1 MSQRRLT
8 STPPISPSSSDAN
21 CPDTGSRDARAF
33 VTSRKHAK
41 WRALSCALLCGALIA
56 SCSRPREEHSSESGS
71 PAPSASVS
79 YGDKTVLSFD
89 LSAGAPESTDA
100 GGLFGIPPSRTYVGL
115 ISALKDAQDT
125 EDVGAIYV
133 SLGGGSL
140 DWARA
145 EELGRLFETLREG
158 GKPVVCHAHAFG
170 NSLSLFAARACD
182 RIWLSPAGDVET
194 VGLAGQIVFLK
205 GVLDKLGVQA
215 DFLHMGKYKSFAE
228 QFTREEPSP
237 EARESL
243 TVVLGSI
250 RTTWID
256 SVKKQ
261 RPGAEV
267 ALEDGPWSADQAKTK
282 KLIDDIGYESD
293 ALKDAK
299 QRGTA
304 DKVRGVF
311 GPNSSGGG
319 GGNGLAALIRSISG
333 ANRRAAGA
341 DRIAVVPA
349 VGGIA
354 MGSGGFGGGIA
365 ASSLTKTLR
374 RLAKDDSVKAVVL
387 RIDSPG
393 GSALASDLL
402 WHELMQVREKKP
414 LIASVG
420 SMAASGGYY
429 MACAANEIFAERTSI
444 VGSIG
449 VVGGKFT
456 FNEALASQGI
466 NAVTIPASPEPSAK
480 ARAAFMSP
488 LEPWDDA
495 TRERMRQLMEGTYQ
509 LFLKRV
515 ADGRG
520 LKVSDV
526 EPNAQG
532 RIWSGSQGKDKRLVD
547 TLGGLRD
554 AIERAKVLAKLEG
567 DVPLTVEGGADGLFD
582 ILGGNDNAS
591 AEQLL
596 AAAERAIAERES
608 WLGKVTE
615 PMLPHAQAFSPVL
628 SGEHTLATLPYALIL
643 R

>member
-1 MSQRRLT
+1 MSQTRLT
-8 STPPISPSSSDAN
+8 STRPTSPSD
-21 CPDTGSRDARAF
+21 PETRERGSGEPRGRWLGLA
-33 VTSRKHAK
+33 
-41 WRALSCALLCGALIA
+41 CALVCGAVIA
-56 SCSRPREEHSSESGS
+56 SCSRPRQEESTGGS
-71 PAPSASVS
+71 AAAPSASVS
-79 YGDKTVLSFD
+79 YGDKIVLSFD
-89 LSAGAPESTDA
+89 LSSGAPESTDA

-115 ISALKDAQDT
+115 VSALKDAGETD
-125 EDVGAIYV
+125 DVGSV
-133 SLGGGSL
+133 FVNLGGGSL

-145 EELGRLFETLREG
+145 EELGRLFGKLRES

-170 NSLSLFAARACD
+170 NSVSLFTARACD

-194 VGLAGQIVFLK
+194 VGLAGQVVFLK

-228 QFTREEPSP
+228 QFTREDPSP

-243 TVVLGSI
+243 TTVLASI

-261 RPGAEV
+261 RPGVEA
-267 ALEDGPWSADQAKTK
+267 ALEDGPWSADQAKQK
-282 KLIDDIGYESD
+282 KLVDEIGYESD
-293 ALKDAK
+293 ALEDAK

-304 DKVRGVF
+304 DKVRTVF
-311 GPNSSGGG
+311 GPKSSGGG
-319 GGNGLAALIRSISG
+319 GGTNLAALIRSISG
-333 ANRRAAGA
+333 ANRRASGA

-354 MGSGGFGGGIA
+354 MSSGGFGGGIA

-402 WHELMQVREKKP
+402 WHELMEVRAKKP

-456 FNEALASQGI
+456 FNDALAEHGI
-466 NAVTIPASPEPSAK
+466 NAVTIPARPDPAAK

-495 TRERMRQLMEGTYQ
+495 TRERMRQLMQGTYQ

-532 RIWSGSQGKDKRLVD
+532 RIWSGAQGKDKRLVD

-554 AIERAKVLAKLEG
+554 AVERAKVLADLEG

-591 AEQLL
+591 AEQLMQ
-596 AAAERAIAERES
+596 AAERALAERET

-615 PMLPHAQAFSPVL
+615 PMLPHAQAFAPVL
-628 SGEHTLATLPYALIL
+628 SGEHTLATMPYALIL